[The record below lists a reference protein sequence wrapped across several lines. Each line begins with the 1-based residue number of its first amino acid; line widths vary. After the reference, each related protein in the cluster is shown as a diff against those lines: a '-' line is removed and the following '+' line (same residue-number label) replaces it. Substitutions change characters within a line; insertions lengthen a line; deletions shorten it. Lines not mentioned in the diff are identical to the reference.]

1 LYADSLIPPSY
12 TLDQIVTATEE
23 AVSTLASSLASR
35 IICSFDK
42 VEAGKLFFQCVYI
55 KLQEV
60 ESEGL
65 LELHRALRKAFKE
78 HKDPMGETYFPHMSL
93 VYGDL
98 EMQAKEAI
106 ISDMR
111 EKAEIKNVDASQGE
125 EQQTR
130 ESVLGETQFETNE
143 ILIVK
148 TAGRSDQ
155 WEIAARVPLGKRG
168 LKHEDL

>member
-1 LYADSLIPPSY
+1 MYADSLIPPNY
-12 TLDQIVTATEE
+12 TLDQTITATTE
-23 AVSTLASSLASR
+23 AVSTLPSSLDSR

-55 KLQEV
+55 KLQKT

-65 LELHRALRKAFKE
+65 LELHRALRKAFGDD
-78 HKDPMGETYFPHMSL
+78 KDPMGETYFPHMSL

-106 ISDMR
+106 ISGMR
-111 EKAEIKNVDASQGE
+111 EKAEIKNLDASEGVQA
-125 EQQTR
+125 R
-130 ESVLGETQFETNE
+130 DSVLGETQFETNE

-148 TAGRSDQ
+148 TAGRSDE